1 MPLPDIVTPTYE
13 LVVPSTKKKVKY
25 RPFLV
30 KEQKILIIAMES
42 EDEAQILEAIK
53 NILKGC
59 LITRVKIDDLA
70 LFDIEYLFLQI
81 RARSISEE
89 LKLKVTCPDDGET
102 KVDVSFLANEVQVDF
117 PKDHT
122 NVIKLDDDI
131 TLEMKY
137 PNLDYFNSV
146 NLTGSDIDPYDLV
159 AKCVKRV
166 YVGQEDCGTFS
177 FKEAREW
184 LEKLTAAQFDE
195 IQHFF
200 NTMPMLSHTLMVTNP
215 KTKVENKITIE
226 GLVSFFG

>member
-1 MPLPDIVTPTYE
+1 
-13 LVVPSTKKKVKY
+13 
-25 RPFLV
+25 
-30 KEQKILIIAMES
+30 
-42 EDEAQILEAIK
+42 
-53 NILKGC
+53 
-59 LITRVKIDDLA
+59 
-70 LFDIEYLFLQI
+70 
-81 RARSISEE
+81 
-89 LKLKVTCPDDGET
+89 
-102 KVDVSFLANEVQVDF
+102 
-117 PKDHT
+117 
-122 NVIKLDDDI
+122 
-131 TLEMKY
+131 MKY